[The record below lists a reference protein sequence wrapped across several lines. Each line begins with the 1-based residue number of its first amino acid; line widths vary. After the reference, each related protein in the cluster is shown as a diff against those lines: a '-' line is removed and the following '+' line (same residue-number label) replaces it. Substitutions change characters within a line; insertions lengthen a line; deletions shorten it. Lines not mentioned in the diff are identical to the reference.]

1 METKA
6 ILSVLILISS
16 LTQRGNSSNK
26 HTYGV
31 INASP
36 IEYHAMTVALNTSS
50 SFGNVTIT
58 RKIFNVTNES
68 SLIDQASLFVN
79 VLSLIEGSYATTQ
92 ACALS
97 TVTGIPLIRLH
108 GNIQPFEPCE
118 KTLQLSASY
127 KAYAHAS
134 LDILNTF
141 HWTKVALVFD
151 EFRLHEAG
159 YFHAISQSLKFTVQ
173 LLQIPQ
179 KVVISQIMQQIA
191 ELDPDMILLYTSTE
205 IMKSLMQE
213 KPCNVKA
220 GFKWIVQGQAPMNL
234 TCLENSVVL
243 SMKLQFIED
252 KASAELRTAPGF
264 NDKETVGLAY
274 DAIQVVRQ
282 AMSTHPCSSINGSS
296 VSLQD
301 RNDMLECM
309 KKVNIDGITGPVKF
323 DDDGKRTAVEL
334 EILNLRNNSFVKIG
348 NWNSTKLAVLY
359 EDIRTNGG
367 TGSSI
372 GVAGKKIRAVVTLDA
387 PFFFANKKED
397 GTVYY
402 AGYCMDLLNELA
414 RTLHFA
420 YEVYIVPHGKYGAL
434 TENGTWNGMIGELDR
449 KNADVAVAPLTVTEL
464 REKAVDFMMP
474 FMYFTEDVLIRKQ
487 TSKKEIDYLQFM
499 NPFELEVWVC
509 TLATIVIISISV
521 FIINYYSPYGYK
533 QDDGKGTSEEFNYFN
548 SLWFSVACMLQQG
561 GDNTPRSLSGRILAG
576 CYWFCILIWVSTYT
590 ANLAAFFTVN
600 NAEHPIGNL
609 EDIVK
614 TSYQVGVLD
623 SSSTHAFFQSSTYD
637 LHQKIWSRMERDG
650 TLLKSVE
657 EGVRWVREK
666 DKFVFISDGPM
677 LQHIANQPPCDLKLV
692 TGLTTSKGLS
702 FALQAN
708 SPYVNDFTLAT
719 LRLHENDFL
728 DGLKR
733 KWWDTANNCP
743 EEEVATLSRQRIGLQ
758 SMMGVY
764 VVLISGM
771 VIAFVTLFVERYWHK
786 KEIKKSILNKVV
798 IRPNLRPIQ
807 VLPSPS
813 AEEKGQEP

>member
-159 YFHAISQSLKFTVQ
+159 YFHVISQSLKFTVQ

-234 TCLENSVVL
+234 TCRESSVVL

-264 NDKETVGLAY
+264 NKETVGLAY

-301 RNDMLECM
+301 RHDMLECM
-309 KKVNIDGITGPVKF
+309 KKVNIDGVTGPVKF

-359 EDIRTNGG
+359 RDIRTNGG
-367 TGSSI
+367 IGSSI

-420 YEVYIVPHGKYGAL
+420 YEVYVVPDGKYGAL

-657 EGVRWVREK
+657 EGVRRVREK

-677 LQHIANQPPCDLKLV
+677 LQHIANQPPCDLKL
-692 TGLTTSKGLS
+692 
-702 FALQAN
+702 A
-708 SPYVNDFTLAT
+708 
-719 LRLHENDFL
+719 
-728 DGLKR
+728 
-733 KWWDTANNCP
+733 
-743 EEEVATLSRQRIGLQ
+743 LSRQRIGLQ

>member
-6 ILSVLILISS
+6 ILSVLILTSS
-16 LTQRGNSSNK
+16 LTQRGNSSNE
-26 HTYGV
+26 HTCGV
-31 INASP
+31 IDASP
-36 IEYHAMTVALNTSS
+36 IEYHAMTVALSTSS
-50 SFGNVTIT
+50 SFGNITIT
-58 RKIFNVTNES
+58 RKIFNVTNEW
-68 SLIDQASLFVN
+68 SLIDQATWFLTRN
-79 VLSLIEGSYATTQ
+79 VLCLVEGGYATTL

-108 GNIQPFEPCE
+108 GNSQPFERCE

-134 LDILNTF
+134 LDILSTF

-151 EFRLHEAG
+151 ESRLHEAG

-173 LLQIPQ
+173 LLQIPE

-205 IMKSLMQE
+205 IMKSLVQE
-213 KPCNVKA
+213 KQCNVKA

-234 TCLENSVVL
+234 TCRESSVVL

-323 DDDGKRTAVEL
+323 DDDGKRTTVEL

-359 EDIRTNGG
+359 QDIRTNGD

-372 GVAGKKIRAVVTLDA
+372 GVAGKKIRAVVILVE
-387 PFFFANKKED
+387 PFFFANTKED

-402 AGYCMDLLNELA
+402 TGYCIDLLNELA
-414 RTLHFA
+414 RTLHFT
-420 YEVYIVPHGKYGAL
+420 YEIYVVPDGKYGAL
-434 TENGTWNGMIGELDR
+434 TENGTWNGMVGELDR
-449 KNADVAVAPLTVTEL
+449 KNADVAVGPLTATVL

-474 FMYFTEDVLIRKQ
+474 FMCFTEDVLIRKR
-487 TSKKEIDYLQFM
+487 TSEKEIGFLQFM
-499 NPFELEVWVC
+499 NPFKLEVWFC

-521 FIINYYSPYGYK
+521 FVINYYSPYGYK
-533 QDDGKGTSEEFNYFN
+533 QEDGKGTSEEFNYFN

-590 ANLAAFFTVN
+590 ANLAAFFTVK
-600 NAEHPIGNL
+600 NAEDPIANL

-614 TSYQVGVLD
+614 SSYQVGVLD
-623 SSSTHAFFQSSTYD
+623 SSSTHAFFQSSTYY
-637 LHQKIWSRMERDG
+637 LHQKIWSRMERV
-650 TLLKSVE
+650 KNAE

-677 LQHIANQPPCDLKLV
+677 LQYIANQPPCNLKVV

-702 FALQAN
+702 FAFQAN

-719 LRLHENDFL
+719 LRLFETTFL

-733 KWWDTANNCP
+733 KWWDTANHCP
-743 EEEVATLSRQRIGLQ
+743 EEEVATLSRQRIGLE
-758 SMMGVY
+758 SMIGVY
-764 VVLISGM
+764 VVLISGI
-771 VIAFVTLFVERYWHK
+771 VTAFLTLFVERYWHK
-786 KEIKKSILNKVV
+786 KEIKKSNLNKMV
-798 IRPNLRPIQ
+798 IRPNLGPIQ
-807 VLPSPS
+807 DPPFSS
-813 AEEKGQEP
+813 AV